1 MSESERNILIDGRGV
16 TKVFKDFW
24 GRPRVTAVRGVDI
37 RVTEGS
43 IFGLLGPNGAGKSTL
58 IKMVL
63 GHLYPTSGALR
74 VLGRPPVDVEAKSRL
89 GYLPERPVFYK
100 TLTAEEILSLF
111 GQILGLPKQEI
122 ARRTDQLI
130 EMVGLQG
137 ARRRPVGGF
146 SHGMSRRLGLA
157 QALLNDP
164 DLLLLDEPTAGL
176 DPIGCHEVKNL
187 ILTLAAR
194 GKTVV
199 MSSHLLADV
208 QNVCDEIM
216 IMYGGRVQQT
226 GSVADLLA
234 QADEVQIRAPR
245 VSDDVISSV
254 RSQLATEAD
263 ASAIHVSVPTR
274 SLEDYFLDV
283 VRRAN
288 EDRQETAGAQM
299 GAGVAAYLQS
309 DAADQA
315 LLSELSQ
322 SPSPAP
328 EKLSEPEAGPPV
340 DRAVLDGL
348 TDDESPG
355 DEQTPEGD
363 DGESDVDQG
372 VLDSLTRS

>member
-1 MSESERNILIDGRGV
+1 MSESESSIMIDGRGV

-37 RVTEGS
+37 QVSEGM

-63 GHLYPTSGALR
+63 GHLYPTAGTLR

-100 TLTAEEILSLF
+100 TLTAEEILELF
-111 GQILGLPKQEI
+111 GQILGLRKPEI
-122 ARRTDQLI
+122 ARRTDQLL

-187 ILTLAAR
+187 ILTLAKR

-226 GSVADLLA
+226 GSVSELLA

-245 VSDDVISSV
+245 VSEKLLASV
-254 RSQLATEAD
+254 RSQLAAETDEKAV
-263 ASAIHVSVPTR
+263 HVSVPTR
-274 SLEDYFLDV
+274 SLEHYFLDV

-299 GAGVAAYLQS
+299 GAGVAAYLKS
-309 DAADQA
+309 DATDEA
-315 LLSELSQ
+315 LLNELTRAKTVV
-322 SPSPAP
+322 AP
-328 EKLSEPEAGPPV
+328 EALECVPAV
-340 DRAVLDGL
+340 DSAILDEL
-348 TDDESPG
+348 TGNNDAAPGQESSG
-355 DEQTPEGD
+355 DEGKA
-363 DGESDVDQG
+363 DVDQG
-372 VLDSLTRS
+372 MLDNLTKS

>member
-1 MSESERNILIDGRGV
+1 MSEPERNILIDGHGV

-37 RVTEGS
+37 QVREGS

-63 GHLYPTSGALR
+63 GHLYPTAGTLS

-89 GYLPERPVFYK
+89 GYLSERPVFYK
-100 TLTAEEILSLF
+100 TLTAEEILALF
-111 GQILGLPKQEI
+111 GQLLGLPKQEI
-122 ARRTDQLI
+122 ARRTDQLLD
-130 EMVGLQG
+130 MVGLQG

-187 ILTLAAR
+187 ILALAKR

-216 IMYGGRVQQT
+216 IMYGGLVQQT
-226 GSVADLLA
+226 GSVSELLA
-234 QADEVQIRAPR
+234 QADEIQIRAPR
-245 VSDDVISSV
+245 VSEELVAKV
-254 RSQLATEAD
+254 RSQLAAETDETAV
-263 ASAIHVSVPTR
+263 HVSVPTR

-283 VRRAN
+283 VRQAN

-299 GAGVAAYLQS
+299 GAGVAAYLKS
-309 DAADQA
+309 DATDAA
-315 LLSELSQ
+315 LLNELSR
-322 SPSPAP
+322 SPTVAAS
-328 EKLSEPEAGPPV
+328 EEPERPPLV

-348 TDDESPG
+348 TGTDGSTLVEGAAG
-355 DEQTPEGD
+355 DK
-363 DGESDVDQG
+363 GEADVDRG
-372 VLDSLTRS
+372 MLDSLTKS